1 MHNHILRS
9 DRGALGAQI
18 ASQQHVS
25 MDEADRQRSSKPEQ
39 GWALR
44 RSLLLVSWCRR
55 KDLMGL
61 VGLEPT
67 RILLRRILSPLRMPI
82 PPQARAVMIPHT
94 LQGESGSIPI
104 QTASVGA
111 GCTNWRTHISIH
123 SLPVCAASY
132 GLVLIRNHTFTS
144 SAPHPRVHAGPA
156 IPRGSCF
163 F

>member
-1 MHNHILRS
+1 
-9 DRGALGAQI
+9 
-18 ASQQHVS
+18 
-25 MDEADRQRSSKPEQ
+25 
-39 GWALR
+39 
-44 RSLLLVSWCRR
+44 
-55 KDLMGL
+55 
-61 VGLEPT
+61 
-67 RILLRRILSPLRMPI
+67 
-82 PPQARAVMIPHT
+82 VMIPHT

-163 F
+163 FDPLANSSSIRRRRCMCRRARRG